1 MPGKR
6 SRKARAKRAGKRN
19 SSSEESRRKSSASAD
34 GELTESLGA
43 TGGTPTDGE
52 SSESVSPDKCE
63 DEFDFS
69 SGLATGADDQTA
81 KEMGNEQGKS
91 LLLCQVD
98 LDVKAGSSSVGE
110 QAQLSVKAVPCGYSD
125 DVTKVQHRDS
135 NGNNSLTSCKYQD
148 DGDTTSTNSTQI
160 CKAPPPVGQQGRS
173 QCVPLSS
180 PLDNNEET
188 THSEQSSSF
197 DRSCEERHTIEDEL
211 GTSVDPVSFQPCV
224 IQKELYTQIQAV
236 ELKTLPTEGK
246 GHVCLE
252 ASPVMKFNDSVSES
266 DRKVD
271 SGLNTGSQ
279 SPVEESSEKCVQTY
293 NYSKDES
300 NFANIIPKD
309 ISLDSS
315 RVGPPSVS
323 ESVGSSVDVVS
334 NVNVVTAEGGGV
346 TAASDNA
353 VTAPAQG
360 CATSEVESLVPC
372 NVPAETTGAIK
383 KHQASPVGE
392 GVHSDA
398 PVACEG
404 EECVPVVVNTDDPGS
419 DEDHPLCVG
428 DGIHEAG
435 DVPDDDAARG
445 NSTERGSPT
454 EDNCPPSGRDTC
466 AEVITKSLFDNVC
479 PSGQAIQQDD
489 AECGYSSTG
498 KDTSAGLTD
507 QSSSDTKGP
516 SNEAIQQDDTT
527 PDTKDPKKALHI
539 ETSHDVVDTDACLSA
554 GIHDTDSDLNDEQ
567 LDIVTTYIDF
577 LFEPCFSPSLT
588 GSETGDPDEPEGR
601 SKGERGDLD
610 TSDTSTCGDS
620 TASGGVQEE
629 GQAASIAFYLDNVF
643 EKTTEASSKS
653 VTEALEDM
661 HECASDLDPNLDLN
675 LDPNLDPILVDQQ
688 TTELLSVPAKNVIN
702 PFDIQNFQQMSPR
715 LETIK
720 ETRYEKESNSKEQT
734 ELEVESQD
742 STSSR
747 NLPDVVSSSTSVCV
761 ADPVYVA
768 ADDACHV
775 GSRGLPVAAD
785 VQWRASLIYISRVC
799 TMYKLLEALYN
810 AMCVT
815 LRTGRRRKGQDPTS
829 RVILQCE
836 GSRLTGAAIQSLDS
850 LNDQIVQYIFA
861 QNNVDLDLEKDLS
874 PRERETLKSSMVLIR
889 GLLIDAQSKFRKMVD
904 DNRQLAVKIDGSI
917 QAANQEVNVL
927 RAELADTNK
936 RLSQITLTND
946 LKVEKATQSESDN
959 CLRHK
964 SDEENELTKMKE
976 ENLRLEAAV
985 KSLTREVQ
993 ELKLAKAVSS
1003 EQPSYGELK
1012 LELIQTRQE
1021 VNRAKEALQAMK
1033 ADRKRLK
1040 GEKLDLLNQMKQLY
1054 TTLED
1059 KESELRD
1066 FIRNYEQRVHESDQ
1080 TIKQLAMEKEDC
1092 EREKWRIIKKAQ
1104 EAAER
1109 AVNLRSQCDN
1119 KDQALK
1125 KLEVELAELKTH
1137 PVDHNKSS
1145 SASEADHTTHSV
1157 ASTIASEELPPYET
1171 MSQSDVSRDDSFSV
1185 KTSTPSHDSNVNSF
1199 TNPNKL
1205 LNTSHELPE
1214 HDTKKRH
1221 RIPVFGS
1228 LTRMFSKGRLRRS
1241 IALPHGETFDDP
1253 GHPKLAL
1260 LSPDNYQEKLAL
1272 VNGLKGVHMT
1282 NWKANQVLAWL
1293 EISLSMPMYG
1303 KMCAENIK
1311 SGKVLLGLSDSDLGA
1326 ALGITNSI
1334 HRRKLRLAIEEQ
1346 RDPGEIKYSKAANID
1361 HTWVSHRWIPDLGLP
1376 QHAAMFESQLA
1387 DGRLLNQLSKKD
1399 LEKHFSVHRKFH
1411 QASILHAVELLR
1423 LLNFDKELL
1432 TERRSQCEDNNTD
1445 PLVWSNDKVMKW
1457 IRSIELGEYVQNLRE
1472 SGVHGALMVLEPSF
1486 TADTL
1491 ATALGIP
1498 LSKSYLRRHIA
1509 TELEALIKPARAALD
1524 TPNNNT
1530 KMRING
1536 TGSVGRSFIRSYRSA
1551 SLDDGGPKGRL
1562 SFRGSLGRAFGRKI
1576 KDDLRMTFDSDVTPK
1591 SRRGIKISDPIPI
1604 QHNHSLD
1611 SIVEPDST
1619 TV

>member
-1 MPGKR
+1 MWR
-6 SRKARAKRAGKRN
+6 
-19 SSSEESRRKSSASAD
+19 
-34 GELTESLGA
+34 L
-43 TGGTPTDGE
+43 
-52 SSESVSPDKCE
+52 
-63 DEFDFS
+63 
-69 SGLATGADDQTA
+69 
-81 KEMGNEQGKS
+81 
-91 LLLCQVD
+91 
-98 LDVKAGSSSVGE
+98 
-110 QAQLSVKAVPCGYSD
+110 
-125 DVTKVQHRDS
+125 
-135 NGNNSLTSCKYQD
+135 
-148 DGDTTSTNSTQI
+148 
-160 CKAPPPVGQQGRS
+160 
-173 QCVPLSS
+173 
-180 PLDNNEET
+180 
-188 THSEQSSSF
+188 HSF
-197 DRSCEERHTIEDEL
+197 W
-211 GTSVDPVSFQPCV
+211 
-224 IQKELYTQIQAV
+224 
-236 ELKTLPTEGK
+236 
-246 GHVCLE
+246 
-252 ASPVMKFNDSVSES
+252 
-266 DRKVD
+266 
-271 SGLNTGSQ
+271 
-279 SPVEESSEKCVQTY
+279 
-293 NYSKDES
+293 
-300 NFANIIPKD
+300 
-309 ISLDSS
+309 
-315 RVGPPSVS
+315 
-323 ESVGSSVDVVS
+323 
-334 NVNVVTAEGGGV
+334 
-346 TAASDNA
+346 
-353 VTAPAQG
+353 
-360 CATSEVESLVPC
+360 
-372 NVPAETTGAIK
+372 
-383 KHQASPVGE
+383 
-392 GVHSDA
+392 
-398 PVACEG
+398 
-404 EECVPVVVNTDDPGS
+404 
-419 DEDHPLCVG
+419 
-428 DGIHEAG
+428 
-435 DVPDDDAARG
+435 
-445 NSTERGSPT
+445 
-454 EDNCPPSGRDTC
+454 
-466 AEVITKSLFDNVC
+466 
-479 PSGQAIQQDD
+479 
-489 AECGYSSTG
+489 
-498 KDTSAGLTD
+498 
-507 QSSSDTKGP
+507 
-516 SNEAIQQDDTT
+516 
-527 PDTKDPKKALHI
+527 
-539 ETSHDVVDTDACLSA
+539 
-554 GIHDTDSDLNDEQ
+554 
-567 LDIVTTYIDF
+567 
-577 LFEPCFSPSLT
+577 
-588 GSETGDPDEPEGR
+588 
-601 SKGERGDLD
+601 
-610 TSDTSTCGDS
+610 
-620 TASGGVQEE
+620 GVQEE
-629 GQAASIAFYLDNVF
+629 VPAPNIAFYLDNVF
-643 EKTTEASSKS
+643 GEPTEACSP
-653 VTEALEDM
+653 TETLEGM
-661 HECASDLDPNLDLN
+661 NEFASDLDPD
-675 LDPNLDPILVDQQ
+675 LDPDLDSDLDPDLDTRLTAQQ
-688 TTELLSVPAKNVIN
+688 ATELLSMPTKDSTN
-702 PFDIQNFQQMSPR
+702 PFDIQNFQQMLPR

-720 ETRYEKESNSKEQT
+720 ETQHEKEPNSKEQAD
-734 ELEVESQD
+734 LDVESQD
-742 STSSR
+742 SPSSR
-747 NLPDVVSSSTSVCV
+747 NLPDVVSSSTSVCL
-761 ADPVYVA
+761 ADPLYVA
-768 ADDACHV
+768 ADDSCHV
-775 GSRGLPVAAD
+775 GTRGLPVAVD
-785 VQWRASLIYISRVC
+785 VQWRASLIYISRLC

-810 AMCVT
+810 DMCVT

-976 ENLRLEAAV
+976 ENLRLEASV

-1003 EQPSYGELK
+1003 DQPSYGELK

-1080 TIKQLAMEKEDC
+1080 TIKQLAMEKEEC

-1125 KLEVELAELKTH
+1125 KLEVELAELKTN
-1137 PVDHNKSS
+1137 PVDPNKSS

-1171 MSQSDVSRDDSFSV
+1171 MSQSDASRDDSFSV
-1185 KTSTPSHDSNVNSF
+1185 KTSTPSHDLSVNSF
-1199 TNPNKL
+1199 TNPNKQ
-1205 LNTSHELPE
+1205 LNTSHELPG
-1214 HDTKKRH
+1214 TRH
-1221 RIPVFGS
+1221 QEEAPDPSVWLLDS
-1228 LTRMFSKGRLRRS
+1228 YVQQ
-1241 IALPHGETFDDP
+1241 GETTQVHRAAAWRDLRWDVDP

-1311 SGKVLLGLSDSDLGA
+1311 SGKVLLGLSDSDLDA

-1376 QHAAMFESQLA
+1376 QHAAVFESQLA

-1399 LEKHFSVHRKFH
+1399 LEKHFNVHRKFH

-1432 TERRSQCEDNNTD
+1432 TERRTQCEDNNTD
-1445 PLVWSNDKVMKW
+1445 PLVWSNDRVMKW

-1509 TELEALIKPARAALD
+1509 TELEAVIKPARSYLAGLKLLRAALD

-1551 SLDDGGPKGRL
+1551 SLDDGGPKSRL

>member
-6 SRKARAKRAGKRN
+6 NRRTRAKRAGKRN
-19 SSSEESRRKSSASAD
+19 SSSDESRRKSPASAD
-34 GELTESLGA
+34 SELTVSLGA
-43 TGGTPTDGE
+43 AGGTPTDGE
-52 SSESVSPDKCE
+52 SSESVSPVKCE
-63 DEFDFS
+63 DEFDFG
-69 SGLATGADDQTA
+69 SGLANPEAAYPTA
-81 KEMGNEQGKS
+81 KERRNSEHGNK
-91 LLLCQVD
+91 LPLCQSD
-98 LDVKAGSSSVGE
+98 LQIDACSNAVGQQVK
-110 QAQLSVKAVPCGYSD
+110 LSVMAVPCGCSD
-125 DVTKVQHRDS
+125 DVSTQQHIQRHDS
-135 NGNNSLTSCKYQD
+135 TGNNSSCKSHD
-148 DGDTTSTNSTQI
+148 ECVTTSTKSQEI
-160 CKAPPPVGQQGRS
+160 CKETSPESQQRHSRCSPVPTS
-173 QCVPLSS
+173 
-180 PLDNNEET
+180 DYKKET
-188 THSEQSSSF
+188 NQTKTSSSV
-197 DRSCEERHTIEDEL
+197 DTSRGEINSAEEEF
-211 GTSVDPVSFQPCV
+211 GSSVDPVSFHPCIV
-224 IQKELYTQIQAV
+224 QKEIFTQIQAV
-236 ELKTLPTEGK
+236 EVKSLPSEDES
-246 GHVCLE
+246 HVCLE
-252 ASPVMKFNDSVSES
+252 ASPVMKFND
-266 DRKVD
+266 
-271 SGLNTGSQ
+271 
-279 SPVEESSEKCVQTY
+279 
-293 NYSKDES
+293 
-300 NFANIIPKD
+300 F
-309 ISLDSS
+309 
-315 RVGPPSVS
+315 VS
-323 ESVGSSVDVVS
+323 ESVSKVDDIVNSGLNIESETLVKEASEITYNNSNDESNLADVIRRDISTESSATGLRPVLTVDLAVDDDS
-334 NVNVVTAEGGGV
+334 NVITVKADGMLTGTSVSEG
-346 TAASDNA
+346 
-353 VTAPAQG
+353 
-360 CATSEVESLVPC
+360 
-372 NVPAETTGAIK
+372 
-383 KHQASPVGE
+383 
-392 GVHSDA
+392 
-398 PVACEG
+398 
-404 EECVPVVVNTDDPGS
+404 
-419 DEDHPLCVG
+419 
-428 DGIHEAG
+428 G
-435 DVPDDDAARG
+435 DVPVISDDAIAEAAQG
-445 NSTERGSPT
+445 NTA
-454 EDNCPPSGRDTC
+454 C
-466 AEVITKSLFDNVC
+466 
-479 PSGQAIQQDD
+479 
-489 AECGYSSTG
+489 
-498 KDTSAGLTD
+498 
-507 QSSSDTKGP
+507 
-516 SNEAIQQDDTT
+516 EAIQQDTT
-527 PDTKDPKKALHI
+527 VSNSPLPGWYIDEGFTNESSVDSVLASDGAKKDGSVPGIKGPNKVLHI
-539 ETSHDVVDTDACLSA
+539 EPFHYVVDTEACLSA
-554 GIHDTDSDLNDEQ
+554 GIHETDSALNDEQ
-567 LDIVTTYIDF
+567 LDIVTTYIDS

-588 GSETGDPDEPEGR
+588 GSETGEPEEPEGQGMR
-601 SKGERGDLD
+601 QATDHYTIHKTDVS
-610 TSDTSTCGDS
+610 SVSACGDS
-620 TASGGVQEE
+620 TDSGGVQEDIP
-629 GQAASIAFYLDNVF
+629 APNIAFYLDNVF
-643 EKTTEASSKS
+643 EEMSEVSSKS
-653 VTEALEDM
+653 ATEALEDM
-661 HECASDLDPNLDLN
+661 NECASDLDPDLDSD
-675 LDPNLDPILVDQQ
+675 LDPGLDIRQTVQQ
-688 TTELLSVPAKNVIN
+688 ATELSSMPTKDAAN
-702 PFDIQNFQQMSPR
+702 PFDIQNFQQMLPR

-720 ETRYEKESNSKEQT
+720 ETQHEKEPNSKDQT
-734 ELEVESQD
+734 DLDMESQD

-761 ADPVYVA
+761 ADPLYVA
-768 ADDACHV
+768 ADDSCHV
-775 GSRGLPVAAD
+775 GHHGLPAAVD
-785 VQWRASLIYISRVC
+785 VQWMASLIYISRLC

-810 AMCVT
+810 DMCVT
-815 LRTGRRRKGQDPTS
+815 FRTGRRRKGQDPTS
-829 RVILQCE
+829 RVILQWE
-836 GSRLTGAAIQSLDS
+836 GSSLTGAAIQSLDS

-976 ENLRLEAAV
+976 ENLRLEASV

-1003 EQPSYGELK
+1003 DQPSYGELK

-1080 TIKQLAMEKEDC
+1080 TIKQLAMEKEEC

-1109 AVNLRSQCDN
+1109 AVSLRSQCDN

-1125 KLEVELAELKTH
+1125 KLEVELAELKTNT
-1137 PVDHNKSS
+1137 VDPNKSS

-1171 MSQSDVSRDDSFSV
+1171 MSQSDASRDDSFSV
-1185 KTSTPSHDSNVNSF
+1185 KTSTPSHDLSVNSF
-1199 TNPNKL
+1199 TNPNKQ

-1399 LEKHFSVHRKFH
+1399 LEKHFNVHRKFH

-1432 TERRSQCEDNNTD
+1432 TERRTQCEDNNTD
-1445 PLVWSNDKVMKW
+1445 PLVWSNDRVMKW

-1509 TELEALIKPARAALD
+1509 TELEAVIKPARAALD

-1551 SLDDGGPKGRL
+1551 SLDDGGPKSRL